1 MNVPY
6 VLRLLCLCLAS
17 FFLLHLALALVVS
30 AVAPWAIRHAQRMR
44 AQAGARL
51 LLSLRLL
58 PASLAIV
65 VVAGICA
72 PSYLWLEPDASAEE
86 VGLIFLGVALAGGG
100 LWAAGMIRAARAA
113 VHSTRWLRD
122 CPRMIESDAPVLM
135 LAGVLRPRVVVSR
148 GVVGALAPEQ
158 LAVALRHEWAH
169 RISHDN
175 LKRLLLLALPDV
187 LPGVHGLRAL
197 ERAWTRLAEWAAD
210 DRAVGGNSQRS
221 LALAAALV
229 RVARMG
235 SLPRHPVLATS
246 LMADGQELAARVDR
260 LLQPEARLETSRAWL
275 AGSAACGTGLIAAA
289 LQPGTLRAAHGLLE
303 LLVR

>member
-1 MNVPY
+1 MTVPY
-6 VLRLLCLCLAS
+6 VLRLLWLCLAS
-17 FFLLHLALALVVS
+17 FFLLHLAFALAVS

-51 LLSLRLL
+51 LLALRLL
-58 PASLAIV
+58 PAGLASI

-86 VGLIFLGVALAGGG
+86 VGLVFLGVALVGGG
-100 LWAAGMIRAARAA
+100 LWAAGLVRAARAA
-113 VHSTRWLRD
+113 VRSRRWLRD
-122 CPRMIESDAPVLM
+122 CPRMIQSDAPVLM
-135 LAGVLRPRVVVSR
+135 LAGVLRPRLVVSR

-158 LAVALRHEWAH
+158 LSVALRHEWAH

-175 LKRLLLLALPDV
+175 LKRLVLLGMPDV

-197 ERAWTRLAEWAAD
+197 DLAWARLAEWAAD
-210 DRAVGGNSQRS
+210 DRAVGGSSQRS

-235 SLPRHPVLATS
+235 SAPRHPAVATS

-260 LLQPEARLETSRAWL
+260 LLHPAVRPETSRIWL
-275 AGSAACGTGLIAAA
+275 AGAAACGVALAAAA
-289 LQPGTLRAAHGLLE
+289 LQPETLRAAHGLLE